1 MAEIGAVLLAAGA
14 SQRFGR
20 DNKLLAPLGG
30 KRLIRRV
37 AEEVLDSGAQVVV
50 VTGCD
55 HLLVEQSLEGLPL
68 RFAKNSNWRR
78 GMGSSIAV
86 GVKALGSEV
95 LGSFIIP
102 GDMPFLTSALLKYL
116 IAAFKE
122 SRAASIVYP
131 TTRAE
136 GQRNPVLWPRRFFPL
151 LASLNGPA
159 GAKQLLASFQRFQR
173 PAPVEDEGVFIDID
187 LRTDLES
194 ARSRWRPLNL
204 DRLRA
209 DCSEGNLS
217 HPRRRE

>member
-20 DNKLLAPLGG
+20 DNKLLAHIGG
-30 KRLIRRV
+30 KRVIRRV
-37 AEEVLDSGAQVVV
+37 AEEVLDSGAEVVV

-68 RFAKNSNWRR
+68 RFANNSAWRR

-86 GVKALGSEV
+86 GVKALGSEA

-122 SRAASIVYP
+122 S
-131 TTRAE
+131 
-136 GQRNPVLWPRRFFPL
+136 
-151 LASLNGPA
+151 
-159 GAKQLLASFQRFQR
+159 
-173 PAPVEDEGVFIDID
+173 
-187 LRTDLES
+187 
-194 ARSRWRPLNL
+194 
-204 DRLRA
+204 
-209 DCSEGNLS
+209 
-217 HPRRRE
+217 

>member
-14 SQRFGR
+14 SQRFGW
-20 DNKLLAPLGG
+20 DNKLLAPVGG
-30 KRLIRRV
+30 KRLIRRL
-37 AEEVLDSGAQVVV
+37 AEEVLDSGAEVVV

-55 HLLVEQSLEGLPL
+55 HLLVEQSLEDLPL
-68 RFAKNSNWRR
+68 RFANNSTWRR

-86 GVKALGSEV
+86 GVKALGTEA

-122 SRAASIVYP
+122 SRGASIVYP

-187 LRTDLES
+187 LPTDLEN
-194 ARSRWRPLNL
+194 ARSRWRP
-204 DRLRA
+204 
-209 DCSEGNLS
+209 
-217 HPRRRE
+217 PKP